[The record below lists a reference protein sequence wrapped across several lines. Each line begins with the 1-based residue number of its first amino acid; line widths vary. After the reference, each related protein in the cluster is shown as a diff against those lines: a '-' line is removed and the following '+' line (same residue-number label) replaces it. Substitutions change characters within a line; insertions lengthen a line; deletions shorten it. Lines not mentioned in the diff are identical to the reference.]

1 MASSSSATFRSS
13 PAGSK
18 VVREQREL
26 VADRREALRRRLGGC
41 GGGHL
46 ASEGNVPVPVLGID
60 VPARLILRALDDLH
74 AIAQA
79 ARTLPDVEARLAQR
93 IDELESRAT
102 EVLDAVSTAEAT
114 LDDGIAVGR
123 QLEERAG
130 VILDSTERIVA
141 AAHAVAEGA
150 DHVAAVLPSLE
161 ASATAATMLAQTAE
175 PLQGMVER
183 LGRIADRLPGGGRR
197 QHE

>member
-1 MASSSSATFRSS
+1 MASSSTATCRSS

-26 VADRREALRRRLGGC
+26 VADRREALRRRLRGC

-60 VPARLILRALDDLH
+60 VPARLVLRALDDLH

-79 ARTLPDVEARLAQR
+79 VRTLPDVEARLAQR

-114 LDDGIAVGR
+114 LGDGIAVGR
-123 QLEERAG
+123 QLEARAG
-130 VILDSTERIVA
+130 VILDSTERTVA

-161 ASATAATMLAQTAE
+161 ASATAATVLAQTAE
-175 PLQGMVER
+175 PLQGLVER
-183 LGRIADRLPGGGRR
+183 LGRIADRLPGAGRR
-197 QHE
+197 HQE

>member
-1 MASSSSATFRSS
+1 M
-13 PAGSK
+13 
-18 VVREQREL
+18 
-26 VADRREALRRRLGGC
+26 
-41 GGGHL
+41 
-46 ASEGNVPVPVLGID
+46 PVPVLGID

-79 ARTLPDVEARLAQR
+79 ARTLPDVEVRLAQR

-114 LDDGIAVGR
+114 LGDGIAVGR
-123 QLEERAG
+123 QLEERAA

-141 AAHAVAEGA
+141 AAHAVAAGA

-175 PLQGMVER
+175 PLQGLVER

-197 QHE
+197 HQE

>member
-1 MASSSSATFRSS
+1 
-13 PAGSK
+13 
-18 VVREQREL
+18 
-26 VADRREALRRRLGGC
+26 
-41 GGGHL
+41 
-46 ASEGNVPVPVLGID
+46 VPVPVLGID

-93 IDELESRAT
+93 IAELESRAT

-114 LDDGIAVGR
+114 LGDGIAVGR

-141 AAHAVAEGA
+141 AADAVAEGA